1 MLARGTAAEVFGR
14 YEDIAAET
22 GIVQRKTGYGLPR
35 LIITPIAEQVVAK
48 PFAFNCFEETG
59 RNNLVGIDVVT
70 SLVNFGIDITLLFF
84 VFC

>member
-1 MLARGTAAEVFGR
+1 MLTRGTAAEVFGR
-14 YEDIAAET
+14 YKDIAAET

-59 RNNLVGIDVVT
+59 RNNLVGIDP
-70 SLVNFGIDITLLFF
+70 LGLITKVADLEPI
-84 VFC
+84 